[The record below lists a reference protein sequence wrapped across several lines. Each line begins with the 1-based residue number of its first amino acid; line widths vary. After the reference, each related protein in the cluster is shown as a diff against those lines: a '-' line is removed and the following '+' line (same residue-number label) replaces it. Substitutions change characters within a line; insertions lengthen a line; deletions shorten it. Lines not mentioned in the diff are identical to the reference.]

1 MRKKKHPE
9 HVNHERWLIS
19 YADFITLLFAFF
31 VVMFAVSQVD
41 TNKVGRFTESFSKA
55 VGVEMFPA
63 GGKGLLPSSGAV
75 MAAPSEGDPQEGE
88 LAEVRD
94 ALRDVAKSNEALKS
108 LEMTKYDHE
117 LILRLPTHVIFPSG
131 EDGVQT
137 SANAA
142 LVAIADQ
149 VRNRA
154 VDIRVEGHTDDR
166 PISTSRFRSNWDLSA
181 CRATAILTVLA
192 KEGRI
197 QPQRLSAVGY
207 GEFHS
212 IASNDTAEGRAKNR
226 RVELVLKL
234 APKLAD
240 ISPSPSTSSTTA
252 SAAPAPTASATANAA
267 PQLEHAPKAPDHA
280 PPVPEKH
287 AENQHP

>member
-41 TNKVGRFTESFSKA
+41 TNKMGRFTESFSKA
-55 VGVEMFPA
+55 VGLEMFPN
-63 GGKGLLPSSGAV
+63 GGKGLLPATGSMLEIA
-75 MAAPSEGDPQEGE
+75 SEAEVSEGE
-88 LAEVRD
+88 LGEVRD
-94 ALRDVAKSNEALKS
+94 ALKKLAESNEALKS

-117 LILRLPTHVIFPSG
+117 LVLRLPTNVIFPSG

-149 VRNRA
+149 VRSRD
-154 VDIRVEGHTDDR
+154 VDVRVEGHTDNR

-181 CRATAILTVLA
+181 CRATAILAVLA
-192 KEGRI
+192 KEGTI
-197 QPQRLSAVGY
+197 PPSRLSAVGY
-207 GEFHS
+207 GEFHPV
-212 IASNDTAEGRAKNR
+212 ATNDTPEGRGKNR

-234 APKLAD
+234 IPKVAAIPPAP
-240 ISPSPSTSSTTA
+240 TA
-252 SAAPAPTASATANAA
+252 SSAAPAPSASASAPAASAN
-267 PQLEHAPKAPDHA
+267 PGHTTSDHA
-280 PPVPEKH
+280 PEVPKH
-287 AENQHP
+287 AENHQP